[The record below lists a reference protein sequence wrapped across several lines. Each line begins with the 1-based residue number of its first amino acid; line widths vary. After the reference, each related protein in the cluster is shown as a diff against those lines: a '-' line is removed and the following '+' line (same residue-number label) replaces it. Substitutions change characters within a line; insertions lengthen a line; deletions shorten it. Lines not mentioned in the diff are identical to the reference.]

1 MERNIS
7 IIKNH
12 PDFDEHFSRDV
23 IESTREDPK
32 QRIALFANNLTSPAY
47 EGKVIESI
55 LCTRECCRVVPQ
67 EGEKKLNI
75 ELIKEYLRND
85 DADSRKNAAGII
97 RNIFSKENI
106 GTVLKSYL
114 FVYYLPSLLKAMV
127 KNESLKD
134 EAKDIIRNIF
144 SKKNIGTVLENYLF
158 VRNLPSL
165 LKAMVKN
172 ESLKDEAKDIIE
184 NIFSKENMKNKDLL
198 DRLPSLLEAIVENES
213 LKDEARDII
222 RNIFSKENIGTVL
235 KSYLFVYYLPSLLEA
250 MVKNESLKDEARDII
265 RNIFSKENIGTVL
278 KNYLFIVNFLPLL
291 EAIVENESLKDE
303 ARDIIRNIFS
313 KENIGTV
320 LKGEIFRKHLPSLL
334 VKIVKGRNFKDEAK
348 YIIKNMSSYKNLGSI
363 LDEIDVILG
372 RFVSRNIVKGLAKET
387 LGKEYKDFEKK
398 ATNFIEKLTSTKGAS
413 SMFEEMSNYRNK
425 TEDSASDFIRNIL
438 ENDSVPEELKSE
450 LKALLDDFSA
460 KRREFIP
467 QALIEKEEKTR
478 NRKLA
483 VSLREG

>member
-1 MERNIS
+1 M
-7 IIKNH
+7 
-12 PDFDEHFSRDV
+12 
-23 IESTREDPK
+23 
-32 QRIALFANNLTSPAY
+32 
-47 EGKVIESI
+47 
-55 LCTRECCRVVPQ
+55 
-67 EGEKKLNI
+67 
-75 ELIKEYLRND
+75 
-85 DADSRKNAAGII
+85 
-97 RNIFSKENI
+97 
-106 GTVLKSYL
+106 
-114 FVYYLPSLLKAMV
+114 
-127 KNESLKD
+127 
-134 EAKDIIRNIF
+134 
-144 SKKNIGTVLENYLF
+144 
-158 VRNLPSL
+158 
-165 LKAMVKN
+165 
-172 ESLKDEAKDIIE
+172 
-184 NIFSKENMKNKDLL
+184 
-198 DRLPSLLEAIVENES
+198 
-213 LKDEARDII
+213 
-222 RNIFSKENIGTVL
+222 L

>member
-134 EAKDIIRNIF
+134 EAKDII
-144 SKKNIGTVLENYLF
+144 
-158 VRNLPSL
+158 
-165 LKAMVKN
+165 
-172 ESLKDEAKDIIE
+172 E

-198 DRLPSLLEAIVENES
+198 DRLPS
-213 LKDEARDII
+213 
-222 RNIFSKENIGTVL
+222 
-235 KSYLFVYYLPSLLEA
+235 
-250 MVKNESLKDEARDII
+250 
-265 RNIFSKENIGTVL
+265 
-278 KNYLFIVNFLPLL
+278 LL

>member
-198 DRLPSLLEAIVENES
+198 DR
-213 LKDEARDII
+213 
-222 RNIFSKENIGTVL
+222 
-235 KSYLFVYYLPSLLEA
+235 LPSLLEA